1 MYFIIP
7 FHSFPSCDAAFCLVI
22 NLVEAGDLFMAMDL
36 LPSLFSLDAYRSFFD
51 DAYDYRSNGAD
62 DCALDIISE
71 FFEGEN
77 YNEASPPTESA
88 NEGAHETAVP
98 GPMTDGSGVSPR
110 EASDSPPPLR
120 SKRLHD
126 ALSEA
131 EQLDDDS
138 NKRTCLRGP
147 VSPKD
152 HNGHDPAVAVT
163 AMTNESASDND
174 LPGAYSDATLPS
186 EATHDAAL
194 GRSATEG
201 PWLAD
206 YDAHYDAQTSTEN
219 AAGDGNK
226 EAALVISDAERL
238 RQVEEEIALAIATKK
253 RFLHEQLALKKKLG
267 INDCGK
273 SNSLCLASLLPSQI
287 IPLLLRMI
295 LAKTTRATLEVT

>member
-1 MYFIIP
+1 
-7 FHSFPSCDAAFCLVI
+7 
-22 NLVEAGDLFMAMDL
+22 
-36 LPSLFSLDAYRSFFD
+36 
-51 DAYDYRSNGAD
+51 
-62 DCALDIISE
+62 LDIISE
-71 FFEGEN
+71 FFEGEY
-77 YNEASPPTESA
+77 YNEASLPTESA
-88 NEGAHETAVP
+88 NEGVHKTAVP

-110 EASDSPPPLR
+110 EASDSLLPLR

-126 ALSEA
+126 ILSEA

-174 LPGAYSDATLPS
+174 LPGVYSDTTLPS
-186 EATHDAAL
+186 ETTDDAAL
-194 GRSATEG
+194 GRSATEK

-206 YDAHYDAQTSTEN
+206 YDAQTLTEN

-238 RQVEEEIALAIATKK
+238 QQVEEEIALAIAIKK

-267 INDCGK
+267 INDCSK

-287 IPLLLRMI
+287 ILLLLRMI
-295 LAKTTRATLEVT
+295 LAKTTRATLEVI